1 MKKTVKIV
9 IPVVLVLALL
19 VILAGSLVVTQPDEY
34 TIIKQFGA
42 VVKIIDQPGLS
53 FKTPFVQSASTLPK
67 TEMLYDLAA
76 SDVIT
81 SDKKSMVAD
90 SFVLWKITDPL
101 KFIQTLSGSVATAE
115 SHQRRG
121 LQQPQNRHQLHE
133 AGGSHL
139 RARRRAGGSDHGKL
153 RAEF

>member
-101 KFIQTLSGSVATAE
+101 KFIQTLSGSVANAE
-115 SHQRRG
+115 SRINAV
-121 LQQPQNRHQLHE
+121 QQPQNRHQLHE